1 MKQCLAQR
9 IYRRDVFLVQVSR
22 AFCLSK
28 KFPVFTV
35 CLIGNTQI
43 RVFSRGHL
51 SLKQE
56 KEKSFC
62 GGRSRET
69 KKVLGREEVWHAWQ

>member
-1 MKQCLAQR
+1 MLKQKISS
-9 IYRRDVFLVQVSR
+9 IYCASNR
-22 AFCLSK
+22 K
-28 KFPVFTV
+28 
-35 CLIGNTQI
+35 QI

-62 GGRSRET
+62 GGRSRKT
-69 KKVLGREEVWHAWQ
+69 KKVLGREEMWHGLAMKDWSGRGEWKGLTYKNNAI